1 MPNQQQHSSD
11 AVQTRRSASQSAAS
25 PKGLDFN
32 GQIVLVF
39 QGGGALGAYQVGVYE
54 ALHEMGV
61 EPDWVIGTSIGA
73 INAALIAGNK
83 LENRIAR
90 INEFWRTVQ
99 SPPPFGFDMGFLQS
113 FAQSMMNSN
122 TVCFGVNGFFKPNYA
137 AQLDS
142 KSTLGPWKAGYY
154 DTSPLADTLNRLIDF
169 DLINQSKQTRLS
181 LGAVNVLSGKMHYF
195 DSREKLIGVANIMA
209 SGALPPAFPAVE
221 VDGEPYWD
229 GGIFSNTPLEAVM
242 NDKPRRDSLI
252 FAINL
257 WHCEGKAPQTVAEA
271 TGRSKD
277 IQFASRADNYV
288 EAERKLH
295 RLRHIIRK
303 LGTHL
308 PPEAR
313 QHDEIKEMLSWGCK
327 STMHLVRMSAPLL
340 PTEDAYK
347 DIDFSE
353 FGIQSRRQAGYADMR
368 AALAKRSWNDPYDV
382 LDGVVLH
389 D

>member
-1 MPNQQQHSSD
+1 MPSQQKNMTPTEQQGN
-11 AVQTRRSASQSAAS
+11 AAKKSAE
-25 PKGLDFN
+25 GLDFD
-32 GQIVLVF
+32 GQIVIVF

-54 ALHEMGV
+54 ALHEAGV

-83 LENRIAR
+83 PENRIPR
-90 INEFWRTVQ
+90 ISEFWQTVQ
-99 SPPPFGFDMGFLQS
+99 SNPPFGLEIASLQPFLQNL
-113 FAQSMMNSN
+113 MNTN
-122 TVCFGVNGFFKPNYA
+122 TVCFGVNGFFKPNYE
-137 AQLDS
+137 AQLNN
-142 KSTLGPWKAGYY
+142 KTALGPYKAGYY
-154 DTSPLADTLNRLIDF
+154 DTSPLAETLNRLIDF
-169 DLINQSKQTRLS
+169 DLINQAKQTRLS

-195 DSREKLIGVANIMA
+195 DSREDRISVANIMA

-229 GGIFSNTPLEAVM
+229 GGIYSNTPLEAVM

-257 WHCEGKAPQTVAEA
+257 WHSEGEAPQTVAQA

-295 RLRHIIRK
+295 RLRHIIRE
-303 LGTHL
+303 LGKHL
-308 PPEAR
+308 PAEASQTEQIR
-313 QHDEIKEMLSWGCK
+313 EMLSWGCK
-327 STMHLVRMSAPLL
+327 STMHLVRMSAPKLA
-340 PTEDAYK
+340 TEDAYK
-347 DIDFSE
+347 DIDFSK
-353 FGIQSRRQAGYADMR
+353 FGIESRRKAGYDDMC
-368 AALAKRSWNDPYDV
+368 AALAKRSWNEPHDV